1 MVKNI
6 FASQIYNTSLV
17 KSKSQLKEISDELY
31 KISSIDQ
38 AGQKWSQKNYV
49 TGYTSYGSLDQLHQ
63 FSSSFLDLDQKIRP
77 HLNKYIRSL
86 GWKISHKDLN
96 LNSMWGNIMSQGS
109 HHSFHIHPLSV
120 ISGTFYVSVPK
131 GSSVIQFEDP
141 RHSMMMASPPRAG
154 VFYSLVPRT
163 GDLVLFESWMR
174 HQVPTQTVDE
184 DRISVSFNYDW
195 RG

>member
-1 MVKNI
+1 MVKKI
-6 FASQIYNTSLV
+6 FSSQIYNASLV
-17 KSKSQLKEISDELY
+17 KAKTSLLELSDELY
-31 KISSIDQ
+31 KIRDIDQ
-38 AGQKWSQKNYV
+38 VGQKWSKKNYV
-49 TGYTSYGSLDQLHQ
+49 TGYTSYGSMDKLHQ
-63 FSSSFLDLDQKIRP
+63 FSTSFSDLDRKIRP
-77 HLNKYIRSL
+77 HLKTYIRSL
-86 GWKISHKDLN
+86 GWKISQSDLN

-141 RHSMMMASPPRAG
+141 RHNMMMASPPRAG
-154 VFYSLVPRT
+154 VFYSLAPKA
-163 GDLVLFESWMR
+163 GDIVLFESWMR
-174 HQVPTQTVDE
+174 HQVPTQTVNE